1 MSTRSTIVVWVLLLV
16 LLAIEFGVAA
26 LPGGN
31 LAAAFIGLGMAIVVA
46 MTFMRL
52 SSAPSTAAI
61 FVLSGVFWLCIL
73 LGLGSMDSATRH
85 DIGVTMPTEP

>member
-1 MSTRSTIVVWVLLLV
+1 
-16 LLAIEFGVAA
+16 
-26 LPGGN
+26 
-31 LAAAFIGLGMAIVVA
+31 MAITVA

-52 SSAPSTAAI
+52 PSAPGTATV

-85 DIGVTMPTEP
+85 DIGVTMRTEP